1 MASSDLELFDVELVQ
16 EFHKVNITSVVD
28 YENSI
33 IIGDSQGNIIAY
45 KREKSKLSQFHQIQL
60 KSKIENLI
68 VMRFFNRLLALSGGT
83 IYIYELPTF
92 LDITSKEDK

>member
-45 KREKSKLSQFHQIQL
+45 KREKSKLS
-60 KSKIENLI
+60 
-68 VMRFFNRLLALSGGT
+68 R
-83 IYIYELPTF
+83 
-92 LDITSKEDK
+92 